1 MGHPWQ
7 HRPATSAPSVCDS
20 TWYSRDDG
28 HGDVVLPGGITRCAA
43 DGVSIEAIPIPMGY
57 WIPISTANS
66 SLQPD
71 GRSSRRWRPTCRGHA
86 GPNRRPLGMTR
97 CYFCPRT
104 TARLFVFHTLGFL
117 GTVSSSLRML
127 SRIAAVADTRRR

>member
-43 DGVSIEAIPIPMGY
+43 DGVSILDRGNTYTNGILDTHQHRKLVTPTGWKEFEALE
-57 WIPISTANS
+57 AD
-66 SLQPD
+66 LQ
-71 GRSSRRWRPTCRGHA
+71 GSRWAKPATIG
-86 GPNRRPLGMTR
+86 N
-97 CYFCPRT
+97 
-104 TARLFVFHTLGFL
+104 
-117 GTVSSSLRML
+117 
-127 SRIAAVADTRRR
+127 D